1 MSELATQIKS
11 DMLTARKARDTFTV
25 KALSTLYGE
34 VEGIAKKKNEPISDE
49 LVIATVKKFLT
60 NLKESES
67 QTGRLDLLSGIKAEV
82 ELLEKYVPS
91 QMSEDE
97 LRAALTELAPSNMGE
112 AMKFLKD
119 NYAGLY
125 DGKLASQIAREVTA

>member
-1 MSELATQIKS
+1 MSELADKIKA

-49 LVIATVKKFLT
+49 LVVATVKKFLA
-60 NLKESES
+60 NLKESEG
-67 QTGRLDLLSGIKAEV
+67 QTGRLDLLGAIRSEI
-82 ELLEKYVPS
+82 ELLEQYVPQ
-91 QMSEDE
+91 QMDEDE
-97 LRAALTELAPSNMGE
+97 LRALLTAENPANIGA
-112 AMKFLKD
+112 AMQFLKA

-125 DGKLASQIAREVTA
+125 DGKMASQVAREVTG

>member
-1 MSELATQIKS
+1 MSELADKIKA

-34 VEGIAKKKNEPISDE
+34 LEGIAKKKNEPISDE
-49 LVIATVKKFLT
+49 LVIATVKKFLA

-67 QTGRLDLLSGIKAEV
+67 QTGRLDLLGAIRSEI
-82 ELLEKYVPS
+82 ELLEAYVPS

-97 LRAALTELAPSNMGE
+97 LRAAVQRMAPSNIGE
-112 AMKFLKD
+112 GMKLLKET
-119 NYAGLY
+119 YAGQY
-125 DGKLASQIAREVTA
+125 DGKLASQVVREYVG